1 MGDTGTYGGG
11 LGKILEMY
19 EERDRRGG
27 YWDVRVEEL
36 ARYWKCMRTVI
47 GGVILGFT
55 GGRLV
60 KILEMYE
67 KRNWRGEIGMYG
79 GRTWQDI
86 GDL

>member
-1 MGDTGTYGGG
+1 
-11 LGKILEMY
+11 
-19 EERDRRGG
+19 
-27 YWDVRVEEL
+27 
-36 ARYWKCMRTVI
+36 MRTVI